1 MITRSLA
8 EDAEDSGAR
17 SRFVGQVGI
26 EQQRVRSLW
35 MRQKGILLVKICLF
49 CLSLLQDEERENP
62 GKQSCTGTMTF
73 VSQGQAPIH
82 LVILVSH
89 SGDLI
94 HAVVADTGFAVTSDA
109 ERVVADK
116 KNDWRQRRSER
127 TRRGTHPP
135 RAGERDN
142 RHRAKYGARSY
153 CLMDQIT
160 EVGATGP
167 DQLIGGK

>member
-17 SRFVGQVGI
+17 SRSVGQVGI

-35 MRQKGILLVKICLF
+35 MRQKGILLVKICVF
-49 CLSLLQDEERENP
+49 CLSLQDEEREDP
-62 GKQSCTGTMTF
+62 RKQSCTGTMTF

-109 ERVVADK
+109 EPVVADK

-135 RAGERDN
+135 RRGTR
-142 RHRAKYGARSY
+142 
-153 CLMDQIT
+153 
-160 EVGATGP
+160 
-167 DQLIGGK
+167 